1 MSRRPSDPL
10 PRGPRDPLPAPS
22 FGAASRF
29 ALNGKSSIPSL
40 GSGRHMSIPA
50 VSSGSTRST
59 SKSMRSTA
67 PDPSW
72 LKLAFTRDDAE
83 TYLDRTPGGSFVIR
97 GSTQDDALSLTV
109 KLSDTEARKQGK
121 QYFNGLISKKTG
133 QMGEVTYNLKGE
145 SIKFRTLDEIVLYY
159 TSNKCLANP
168 TQPLLRMPLD
178 GPVAA
183 AADEPDADELATFNA
198 QKERFASQG
207 GSKRASSSS
216 IASGERRMSTAT
228 MTKGASMLRG
238 DITAEGTSSLW
249 FQPTLDREEAEN
261 IVHHGPI
268 GGFIIRNTSIENSFS
283 LVVHASLVGDRQIY
297 CPLVIKEKVQG
308 KFTFH
313 LKGEEE
319 TRFSSL
325 VEFVEHYCVNRAPKH
340 SRMPLLVLPG
350 GEAKSAASASRPA
363 SAPPTSYKPLLPTP
377 TYKKSA
383 PTTTPAAPAARKLE
397 PDWAARSAPAPVPD
411 DEDAPGFED
420 APIEEENY
428 LTLAEAQ

>member
-1 MSRRPSDPL
+1 
-10 PRGPRDPLPAPS
+10 
-22 FGAASRF
+22 
-29 ALNGKSSIPSL
+29 
-40 GSGRHMSIPA
+40 
-50 VSSGSTRST
+50 
-59 SKSMRSTA
+59 MRATA

-72 LKLAFTRDDAE
+72 LKLAFTREDAE

-97 GSTQDDALSLTV
+97 GSSQDDALSLTV

-121 QYFNGLISKKTG
+121 QFFNGLISKKTS

-145 SIKFRTLDEIVLYY
+145 SVKFRTLDEIVLHY
-159 TSNKCLANP
+159 TSNKSRANP
-168 TQPLLRMPLD
+168 TQPLLRMPAD

-183 AADEPDADELATFNA
+183 AAEPDADELAAFNA
-198 QKERFASQG
+198 QKERFAAQG

-238 DITAEGTSSLW
+238 DITAESTSSLW

-313 LKGEEE
+313 LKGEEG
-319 TRFSSL
+319 TRFPSL
-325 VEFVEHYCVNRAPKH
+325 VEFVEHYIVNRAPKH

-350 GEAKSAASASRPA
+350 GEAKPAVPASRPG
-363 SAPPTSYKPLLPTP
+363 SAPPTSTYKPLLPTP
-377 TYKKSA
+377 TYKKSTFTTIPSA
-383 PTTTPAAPAARKLE
+383 PPPRKLE
-397 PDWAARSAPAPVPD
+397 PDWAARAPRPAVPD
-411 DEDAPGFED
+411 DDAPGFED